1 MGYRHKVNPGVDELF
16 RPCGRIPGEP
26 PKTRIA
32 TILNQACGK
41 VLVLM
46 PEAIAPVSLGH
57 ILISRQVMELFE
69 LTQALVNIE
78 SVTGNEK
85 ACGEFLAG
93 YLEKQGFATTLQPV
107 APGRSNVF
115 ATLGRPDVV
124 LSTHMDTVPPFIP
137 ASEDAE
143 WIYGRGSCDAKG
155 ILAAQIIAAQ
165 GLKASG
171 VENFA
176 MLFLVG
182 EEILSDGASK
192 ANEQPPDTKYII
204 NGEPTENKLAVG
216 TKGIL
221 RVDIQTAGKAAHS
234 AYPEMGES
242 AILKLLDILE
252 DVRQIP
258 LAEDPVMGPAT
269 VNIGVIAGGE
279 AINVIP
285 PSASAKILF
294 RTVSASG
301 ELRERVEAVL
311 KGRCQYEFVRDTKP
325 IRTEHFDGFE
335 TEVVSYSTDLP
346 SLTRWGRPLL
356 LGPGT
361 IRVAHTDHECVR
373 KSELI
378 EAVALYTRLV
388 KELKSRV

>member
-1 MGYRHKVNPGVDELF
+1 
-16 RPCGRIPGEP
+16 
-26 PKTRIA
+26 
-32 TILNQACGK
+32 
-41 VLVLM
+41 
-46 PEAIAPVSLGH
+46 
-57 ILISRQVMELFE
+57 MELFE

-78 SVTGNEK
+78 SITGNEK

>member
-1 MGYRHKVNPGVDELF
+1 
-16 RPCGRIPGEP
+16 
-26 PKTRIA
+26 
-32 TILNQACGK
+32 
-41 VLVLM
+41 
-46 PEAIAPVSLGH
+46 
-57 ILISRQVMELFE
+57 MELFE

-78 SVTGNEK
+78 SITGNEE
-85 ACGEFLAG
+85 ACGEFLAD
-93 YLEKQGFATTLQPV
+93 YLQKKGFEASLQPV
-107 APGRSNVF
+107 GPGRSNVF

-137 ASEDAE
+137 ASEDGE

-155 ILAAQIIAAQ
+155 ILASQVIAAL
-165 GLKASG
+165 GLKAAG
-171 VENFA
+171 VDNFA

-192 ANEQPPDTKYII
+192 ANEDPPDTKYII

-221 RVDIQTAGKAAHS
+221 RVDIQTTGKAAHS

-252 DVRQIP
+252 DVRRIP
-258 LAEDPVMGPAT
+258 LAVDPVMGSAT
-269 VNIGVIAGGE
+269 VNIGAIEGGK

-285 PSASAKILF
+285 DSASAKILF
-294 RTVSASG
+294 RTVNASS
-301 ELRERVEAVL
+301 ELRERVEAVV
-311 KGRCQYEFVRDTKP
+311 KGRCQYEFIRDTKP

-335 TEVVSYSTDLP
+335 TEVVSFSTDLP

-356 LGPGT
+356 LGPGS
-361 IRVAHTDHECVR
+361 IRVAHTDHERVR
-373 KSELI
+373 KSDLLQ
-378 EAVALYTRLV
+378 AVELYTRLV
-388 KELKSRV
+388 KELKKRL

>member
-1 MGYRHKVNPGVDELF
+1 
-16 RPCGRIPGEP
+16 
-26 PKTRIA
+26 
-32 TILNQACGK
+32 
-41 VLVLM
+41 
-46 PEAIAPVSLGH
+46 
-57 ILISRQVMELFE
+57 MELFE

-78 SVTGNEK
+78 SITGNEK

-93 YLEKQGFATTLQPV
+93 YLQKHGFETTLQPV

-137 ASEDAE
+137 ASEDEE

-155 ILAAQIIAAQ
+155 ILAAQVIAALH
-165 GLKASG
+165 LKASG

-192 ANEQPPDTKYII
+192 ANEAPPDTKFII

-221 RVDIQTAGKAAHS
+221 RVDIKTSGKAAHS
-234 AYPEMGES
+234 AYPEMGDS

-252 DVRQIP
+252 DVRRIP

-269 VNIGVIAGGE
+269 VNIGVIEGGK

-285 PSASAKILF
+285 DSASAQILF
-294 RTVSASG
+294 RTVCGSS
-301 ELRERVEAVL
+301 ELREQVEAVL
-311 KGRCQYEFVRDTKP
+311 KGRCQYEFIRDTKP
-325 IRTEHFDGFE
+325 IRTEFFDGFE

-356 LGPGT
+356 LGPGS
-361 IRVAHTDHECVR
+361 IRVAHTDHERVR
-373 KSELI
+373 KSDLVQ
-378 EAVALYTRLV
+378 AVELYTRLV

>member
-1 MGYRHKVNPGVDELF
+1 
-16 RPCGRIPGEP
+16 
-26 PKTRIA
+26 
-32 TILNQACGK
+32 
-41 VLVLM
+41 
-46 PEAIAPVSLGH
+46 
-57 ILISRQVMELFE
+57 MELFE

-78 SVTGNEK
+78 SITGNEK

-93 YLEKQGFATTLQPV
+93 YLEKQGFETTLQPV